1 MKKNILIATGVL
13 SVALIFFINA
23 KKTSEGSTTINYEVG
38 DYAEDFN
45 LKNIDGAMVS
55 MAGMSEAKGFI
66 VIFTCN
72 MCPFSK
78 MYEDRIIELQAKYE
92 SKGFPVIAINPND
105 VNVSPGDSFDKM
117 KVRAKEK
124 GFNFPYLYDETQE
137 VASAYG
143 ASRTPHVFVLDR
155 EDDKYKVAYVG
166 AIDNNHKDASMAS
179 KKYVEDA
186 VDNLLAGKGVET
198 KFTKA
203 IGCTIKWKKS

>member
-1 MKKNILIATGVL
+1 M
-13 SVALIFFINA
+13 
-23 KKTSEGSTTINYEVG
+23 
-38 DYAEDFN
+38 
-45 LKNIDGAMVS
+45 
-55 MAGMSEAKGFI
+55 
-66 VIFTCN
+66 
-72 MCPFSK
+72 
-78 MYEDRIIELQAKYE
+78 
-92 SKGFPVIAINPND
+92 IAINPND
-105 VNVSPGDSFDKM
+105 VDVSPGDSFDKM

-186 VDNLLAGKGVET
+186 VDNLLAGQGVET